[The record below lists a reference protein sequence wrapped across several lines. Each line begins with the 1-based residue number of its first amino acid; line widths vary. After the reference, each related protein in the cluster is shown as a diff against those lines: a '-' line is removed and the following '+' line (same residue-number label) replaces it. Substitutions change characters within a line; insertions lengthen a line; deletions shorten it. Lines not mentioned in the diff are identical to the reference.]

1 MIPMDSDTVFPDD
14 LVITLGE
21 VPGLGSRKIRLLL
34 NTYPE
39 IESWQDLLACDLA
52 RVEGISET
60 LLDRLNAADPDV
72 GIRML
77 EKLPALHTRYIH
89 YWQEDYPHQLKALYD
104 APVGL
109 YLRGNETLA
118 GDFMAVVGTR
128 QPTSYGRDQTRRL
141 SQELVA
147 AGLGIVSGLARGI
160 DTAAHKAALEAG
172 GLTIAVLGCGV
183 DVVYP
188 MENRKL
194 YQELLKKGLA
204 VSEYPPGANPDAH
217 HFPQRNRII
226 SGLSLGTIVVEAG
239 IGSGALIT
247 AYCALDQDREV
258 FAVPGR
264 VDSAKSA
271 GCHEIIQKGAKLV
284 RQVED
289 ILSELTPPYAAQPG
303 EQIDLLRRA
312 DLTDTERTIL
322 DFLGSEP
329 VLVDQIAEELHRD
342 ISELL
347 GVLLQLEMK
356 GLVLQSAGKRFR
368 RA

>member
-1 MIPMDSDTVFPDD
+1 MIPAD
-14 LVITLGE
+14 VIINLGE

-34 NTYPE
+34 NTFPE
-39 IESWQDLLACDLA
+39 IETWPDLMNCDFA
-52 RVEGISET
+52 QVEGISDT
-60 LLDRLNAADPDV
+60 LVARLRTADPDV
-72 GIRML
+72 GARML
-77 EKLPALHTRYIH
+77 EKLAAMHTRYVH
-89 YWQEDYPHQLKALYD
+89 YWHEEYPQQLKALYD

-109 YLRGNETLA
+109 YLRGKETLA
-118 GDFMAVVGTR
+118 GDYLAVVGTR

-147 AGLGIVSGLARGI
+147 AGLGIVSGFARGI
-160 DTAAHKAALEAG
+160 DTAAHKATLEAG
-172 GLTIAVLGCGV
+172 GRTIAVLGCGV
-183 DVVYP
+183 DVIYP

-194 YQELLKKGLA
+194 YQELLEKGLA
-204 VSEYPPGANPDAH
+204 VSEYSPGASPDAH

-226 SGLSLGTIVVEAG
+226 SGLSLGTLVVEAG

-247 AYCALDQDREV
+247 AYSALDQDREV

-312 DLTDTERTIL
+312 DLTDIERTIL

-329 VLVDQIAEELHRD
+329 ILVDQIAEELHRD

-356 GLVLQSAGKRFR
+356 GLVIQSAGKRFS